1 MSRCVVFL
9 AIAMSAFAQ
18 NQPLGIGKPA
28 TPEEIARWN
37 ITVYPDGKGLPV
49 GSGNAQL
56 GAKIYADKCAEC
68 HNDKG
73 EGRQAQYPALV
84 GGRGTLATNSP
95 VKTVGSYWPYATTLF
110 DYIRRAMP
118 YTHPRSLKVDEV
130 YSVTAFVLFLNGIVD
145 EKQDLNQNNL
155 PSVQMPNRN
164 GFVRSSK

>member
-28 TPEEIARWN
+28 TPEEIARCN

-110 DYIRRAMP
+110 DYVRRAMP

>member
-84 GGRGTLATNSP
+84 GG
-95 VKTVGSYWPYATTLF
+95 
-110 DYIRRAMP
+110 
-118 YTHPRSLKVDEV
+118 
-130 YSVTAFVLFLNGIVD
+130 
-145 EKQDLNQNNL
+145 
-155 PSVQMPNRN
+155 
-164 GFVRSSK
+164 

>member
-56 GAKIYADKCAEC
+56 GAKIYANKCAEC